1 MLDLDQTPMESE
13 TYSGC
18 SCDLVHFQNINYR
31 IQIMGIKDIVENNG
45 YVIILTENNLVNF
58 KHNSKTVP

>member
-1 MLDLDQTPMESE
+1 MESE

>member
-1 MLDLDQTPMESE
+1 
-13 TYSGC
+13 
-18 SCDLVHFQNINYR
+18 
-31 IQIMGIKDIVENNG
+31 MGIKDIVENNG